1 MMRDSFSDAVY
12 FHSSYTQ
19 LLKYFGSNFFNKGRY
34 KVSLSLY
41 PYFLILTIIII
52 NLNSPFGFLYLFKK
66 LNPFLNNECYKRK
79 RYFN

>member
-1 MMRDSFSDAVY
+1 MRDNFSDAVY

-34 KVSLSLY
+34 KVSLSLR

-52 NLNSPFGFLYLFKK
+52 NLKSPFGFYT
-66 LNPFLNNECYKRK
+66 FLKS
-79 RYFN
+79 